1 MLHRGFRI
9 GEHFPTW
16 LLLHLLFGP
25 GHPAEKRWAA
35 LLALSAKP
43 EPEAFDALLRVLRDE
58 GWEMRRFALDAVLR
72 HPRVAEARHDVIRL
86 LFDQDD
92 EVRQKA
98 CRVCAELRWP
108 DAHEGITTL
117 LRSENPDVRDTAANA
132 LNLLWR
138 EDDYSRLLQLYR
150 EDKHRAVRIAAAKTL
165 RERVN
170 HHQWRSLFTFW
181 AHDREV
187 RHRVWACE
195 LLGRFGGRAYL
206 PRLEPLLEDRNPN
219 VRVAAREIAS
229 QLAA

>member
-25 GHPAEKRWAA
+25 NHPAEKRWAA
-35 LLALSAKP
+35 LLALGTKP
-43 EPEAFDALLRVLRDE
+43 EPEAFDALLRVLQDE
-58 GWEMRRFALDAVLR
+58 DWKMRRFALDAVLR
-72 HPRVAEARHDVIRL
+72 HPRVAEARHEVIRL

-98 CRVCAELRWP
+98 CRVCAELRWA

-117 LRSENPDVRDTAANA
+117 LRADNPDVRDTAANA
-132 LNLLWR
+132 LSLLWQ
-138 EDDYSRLLQLYR
+138 EDDFARLFQLYR
-150 EDKHRAVRIAAAKTL
+150 ADTRRAVRLAAAKTL
-165 RERVN
+165 RDRVSSQ
-170 HHQWRSLFTFW
+170 HWRCLFTFW

-187 RHRVWACE
+187 RHRMWACD

-206 PRLEPLLEDRNPN
+206 PRLEPLLDDRNSN
-219 VRVAAREIAS
+219 VRIAAREIAS